1 MHYETVSPLLKEIL
15 GVLMREPLLAQFCLV
30 GGTNLSLW
38 LMRNPILV
46 ACF

>member
-15 GVLMREPLLAQFCLV
+15 GVLMREPLLVQFCLV

-46 ACF
+46 VCF